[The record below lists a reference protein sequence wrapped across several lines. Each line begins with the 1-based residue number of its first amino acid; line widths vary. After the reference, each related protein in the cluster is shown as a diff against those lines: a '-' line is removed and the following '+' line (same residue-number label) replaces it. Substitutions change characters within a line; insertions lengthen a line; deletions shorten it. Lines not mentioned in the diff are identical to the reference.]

1 MNILH
6 VCKKYPPVMG
16 GDAVVVANLQK
27 QQQAANHKVVIVT
40 SNCAEV
46 TDVPGVY
53 KVGLKDTSI
62 GLDAITL
69 RRIFTLLILFFRM
82 FAIVRAE
89 RPDVIHTHS
98 VDMAFIASFAAR
110 FYGVPIIHTFH
121 IVTFYDANQSALR
134 RKSELWLAKKTHPRF
149 ITAPNNYDVN
159 KLRAAGLHQT
169 VLLPNGVDID
179 FWKPHVAAAQPKTFT
194 FLAVGRLES
203 QKGYEYLV
211 RAAALLTKKQS
222 NFRVVIIG
230 EGSQKTALSNLV
242 RELHVSRAVQFAG
255 GKNPAEVQAML
266 TQANAVVCPSLYET
280 TPLTLLE
287 AWSAAVPVII
297 TPVGILRDVPTDFAA
312 AFVVPPKDDR
322 ALMHAMEQCMTDEV
336 QRIIVAAKGH
346 KEAKNYAW
354 PIISQT
360 TETLYGHS
368 L

>member
-27 QQQAANHKVVIVT
+27 QQVASNHNVVIVT
-40 SNCAEV
+40 SNCQEV
-46 TDVPGVY
+46 TNTPGVY

-62 GLDAITL
+62 GLDAITP
-69 RRIFTLLILFFRM
+69 RRIASLIILFFRM
-82 FAIVRAE
+82 FNIVRTE

-98 VDMAFIASFAAR
+98 VDMAFFASFAAR
-110 FYGVPIIHTFH
+110 LYGVPIIHTFH
-121 IVTFYDANQSALR
+121 IVTFYDDNQSSLR
-134 RKSELWLAKKTHPRF
+134 RKSELWLAKKTNPRY

-159 KLRAAGLHQT
+159 KLRAAGLNQT

-179 FWKPHVAAAQPKTFT
+179 FWKPSIAATRPKTFT
-194 FLAVGRLES
+194 FLAVGRLEP

-211 RAAALLTKKQS
+211 RAAALLAQQQTD
-222 NFRVVIIG
+222 FRVVIVG
-230 EGSQKTALSNLV
+230 EGSQKTTLSTLARDLKV
-242 RELHVSRAVQFAG
+242 RNIVQFAG
-255 GKNPAEVQAML
+255 GKKPAEVQAML
-266 TQANAVVCPSLYET
+266 AQANAVVCPSLYET

-312 AFVVPPKDDR
+312 AFVVPPKDDA
-322 ALMHAMEQCMTDEV
+322 ALMQAMGHCMTDEV

-354 PIISQT
+354 PIINET
-360 TETLYGHS
+360 TEALYGHS